1 MPEPGFS
8 ATSTS
13 SSFSSRVDT
22 SSLAG
27 IERASNGPSNDSSVG
42 GPGSNSLGNSSFGGS
57 SLNDNSSRISTTTP
71 FESVVNQSTTE
82 ETLRDRNDGPTG
94 LSGAT
99 QGMADAGFRT
109 QVDNPILTRQ
119 WESTTSAWNN
129 RGGFTDGAIDKLE
142 DVGLTVNR
150 TTNPVVPGSR
160 TPGSGFTAAQSTT
173 FNGDLASD
181 AIADRYTNAG
191 FNVER
196 EVHYDTNLNQVDR
209 TSRLPGDRFVD
220 VAVDIPHDTDPRLN
234 QRLEIESKAFRVN
247 AGSISDTQLDHDV
260 RSVQANRT
268 VRAGGAALERVGRV
282 ARPIGI
288 AIDAVQIGS
297 AFHADG
303 NRVGENTARA
313 ATNLAGGAAGGWG
326 GAAAG
331 AAIGTAIFPGVGTVV
346 GGVIGGIG
354 GALAGE
360 AVADRAFS
368 AVKDFF
374 SW

>member
-1 MPEPGFS
+1 MPDPGFNVN
-8 ATSTS
+8 TTS
-13 SSFSSRVDT
+13 SASSYRVDT

-27 IERASNGPSNDSSVG
+27 IERASNGPSGEGSS
-42 GPGSNSLGNSSFGGS
+42 NLGNSTTQ
-57 SLNDNSSRISTTTP
+57 NRTTP
-71 FESVVNQSTTE
+71 FEAAVNQPSTE
-82 ETLRDRNDGPTG
+82 EQLRDQNDGPTG
-94 LSGAT
+94 LSGSA
-99 QGMADAGFRT
+99 QGAVDAGFRT

-119 WESTTSAWNN
+119 WESTTSAWTNK
-129 RGGFTDGAIDKLE
+129 GGFTDGAIDKLE
-142 DVGLTVNR
+142 GAGLTVNR

-160 TPGSGFTAAQSTT
+160 LPGTGYTAGQATT

-196 EVHYDTNLNQVDR
+196 EVHYDANLNRVDR
-209 TSRLPGDRFVD
+209 PERLRGDRFVD
-220 VAVDIPHDTDPRLN
+220 VAVDIPHDSDPRLN

-247 AGSISDTQLDHDV
+247 AGSISDSQLDHDV

-268 VRAGGAALERVGRV
+268 VRAGGAVLERVGKV
-282 ARPIGI
+282 ARPVGI
-288 AIDAVQIGS
+288 AMDAVQIGS
-297 AFHADG
+297 AFRADG

-360 AVADRAFS
+360 AVADKAFS